1 MHMTTPSIAQQSKET
16 IILTHGGWYGAWA
29 WKKVVPL
36 LKAKGYSVVIY
47 DLPGYGSD
55 TTPAATITLNDY
67 VKKLSEVANVQHGKV
82 ILLGHSMGGAI
93 ISQTAEALGPEKV
106 SKLIYLDAFL
116 LRNGQTIMQQVDKMV
131 EHQKAANTMS
141 KHRAIEGLI
150 FSEDKKC
157 VLMNPSM
164 VGDIFCH
171 DCSEKDKALLKHNG
185 KWQSVACLTTPM
197 SLTDARYGV
206 IPKYYILCTESRDLD
221 RSSITQNVPCQ
232 KVYKLPSSHSAF
244 FSMPDKLV
252 AIVEEIYKS
261 QVVSTIQ

>member
-1 MHMTTPSIAQQSKET
+1 MTTHTAGQQAKET

-36 LKAKGYSVVIY
+36 LKAQGYTVITY
-47 DLPGYGSD
+47 DLPGYGND
-55 TTPAATITLNDY
+55 TTPSATFTLNDY
-67 VKKLSEVANVQHGKV
+67 VKKLKEVANAQRGKV

-93 ISQTAEALGPEKV
+93 ISQTAEVLGSDKV
-106 SKLIYLDAFL
+106 SKLIFLDAFL
-116 LRNGQTIMQQVDKMV
+116 LKNGETIMQQVSQMN

-141 KHRAIEGLI
+141 KHRAQEGLV
-150 FSEDKKC
+150 FSEDKKS
-157 VLMNPSM
+157 VLMNPAM
-164 VGDIFCH
+164 VADVFCH
-171 DCSEKDKALLKHNG
+171 DCSEEEKDLLKNNG
-185 KWQSVACLTTPM
+185 KWQPVAPLTTPM

-221 RSSITQNVPCQ
+221 RSSIVQNVPCQ

-252 AIVEEIYKS
+252 RVVEEICKLSVPSSS
-261 QVVSTIQ
+261 Q